1 MSLGE
6 PSNLVKC
13 NNICIIG
20 VSEDEREKGT
30 EGLLEESMLKTY
42 LGKETDIQVQEAQA
56 DQTQQ
61 KQDNA
66 KIYCS

>member
-1 MSLGE
+1 
-6 PSNLVKC
+6 
-13 NNICIIG
+13 
-20 VSEDEREKGT
+20 
-30 EGLLEESMLKTY
+30 MLKTY

-56 DQTQQ
+56 DQNQQ